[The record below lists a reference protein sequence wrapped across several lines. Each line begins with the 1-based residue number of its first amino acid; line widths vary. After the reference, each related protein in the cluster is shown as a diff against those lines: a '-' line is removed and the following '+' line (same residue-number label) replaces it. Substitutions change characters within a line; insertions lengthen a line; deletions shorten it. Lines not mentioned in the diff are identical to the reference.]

1 MIKLG
6 LSAFY
11 HDSAACLMINGE
23 VIAAVEEERF
33 TEIKHDNSFP
43 YNSIKWVLSHTRI
56 KINDID
62 EVHWYENP
70 ETKDNRV
77 KTIFNKRPI
86 KTFFLRRR
94 YNKDRKTNSPETLL
108 KNLGYTGKIIY
119 HDHHYSHAAFSYY
132 TSPYRDAAILTVDG
146 VGEWETTT
154 ISIGT
159 GEKIKKLINIDY
171 PNSLGMLYSTI
182 TSYLGFRPNEGEY
195 KVMGLA
201 PYGDPSVYL
210 EKLEKVFT
218 NTSNKYLIN
227 QKYFTWEYS
236 DKIMFNNRL
245 CRLLEL
251 PPRLPEEPLT
261 QDHKNLAASLQ
272 KLYEQQFLKL
282 VKTAKNITKSENLCI
297 GGGCAYNGVANTLAY
312 KHFKSVYIPFAPSD
326 SGSAIGACLDTH
338 TKVRP
343 YLGPSFSNNQI
354 RKELQNYKNKLIYFN
369 LSEEKL
375 ITKVGGLLQGQNIVA
390 WFQDKM
396 EFGARALGN
405 RSILASA
412 KNAKMRE
419 KLNYVIKKRE
429 GFRPFAPSV
438 LEEQKDWFGVV
449 ETSPFMNLISYI
461 RGVGRQG
468 HVVPF
473 PAATHINRTARV
485 QTVNK
490 SQNTKFY
497 KLLTEVKR
505 REGVGV
511 LLNTSYNLK
520 DQTITMTPKQAID
533 RYLSSDIDFLVIN
546 NFLIK
551 KHNDKRQ
558 DQKENRRM
566 AKEKRVR

>member
-11 HDSAACLMINGE
+11 HDSAACLMIDGK

-33 TEIKHDNSFP
+33 TEIKHDDSFP
-43 YNSIKWVLSHTRI
+43 YNSIKWVLHYAGI
-56 KINDID
+56 KITDIN
-62 EVHWYENP
+62 EIHWYEDP
-70 ETKDNRV
+70 KIKDNRV
-77 KTIFNKRPI
+77 KTIFNKRPF
-86 KTFFLRRR
+86 KTFFLRQR
-94 YNKDRKTNSPETLL
+94 YRKDKKNNSPQNLL
-108 KNLGYTGKIIY
+108 KDIGYTGKIIY

-132 TSPYRDAAILTVDG
+132 TSPFQDAAILTVDG

-159 GEKIKKLINIDY
+159 GKHIKKLMTIDY

-210 EKLEKVFT
+210 EKLQSVFT
-218 NTSNKYLIN
+218 NTSNKFFIN

-236 DKIMFNNRL
+236 DRIMFNNKL

-251 PPRLPEEPLT
+251 PPRLPEEPLL
-261 QDHKNLAASLQ
+261 QEHKNLAASLQ

-282 VKTAKNITKSENLCI
+282 VNTAKNITGSENLCI
-297 GGGCAYNGVANTLAY
+297 GGGCAYNGVANNKAY
-312 KHFKSVYIPFAPSD
+312 KYFKSVYVPFAPSD

-338 TKVRP
+338 TKVDP
-343 YLGPSFSNNQI
+343 YLGPSFSNNQV
-354 RKELQNYKNKLIYFN
+354 RKELQSYKDRLVYFN
-369 LSEEKL
+369 LTEEKL
-375 ITKVGGLLQGQNIVA
+375 ISKVGGLLQGQNIVA
-390 WFQDKM
+390 WFQDRM

-429 GFRPFAPSV
+429 GFRPFAPSI

-449 ETSPFMNLISYI
+449 ENSPYMNLVSYA
-461 RGVGRQG
+461 RGVGRQNRTI
-468 HVVPF
+468 PF
-473 PAATHINRTARV
+473 PAATHINKTARV
-485 QTVNK
+485 QTVNET
-490 SQNTKFY
+490 QNPKFY
-497 KLLTEVKR
+497 KLLTEIKR

-533 RYLSSDIDFLVIN
+533 RYLSSDINFLVIN

-551 KHNDKRQ
+551 KI
-558 DQKENRRM
+558 
-566 AKEKRVR
+566 